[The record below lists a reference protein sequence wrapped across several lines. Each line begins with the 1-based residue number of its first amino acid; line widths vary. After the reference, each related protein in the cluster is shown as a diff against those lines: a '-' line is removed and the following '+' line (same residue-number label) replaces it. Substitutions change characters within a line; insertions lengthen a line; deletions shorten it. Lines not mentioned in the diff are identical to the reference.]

1 MIMCKHIINKNS
13 MFLKK
18 YVVLK
23 KINEKCV
30 LHRYLV
36 TKYYSFKSNIL
47 IL

>member
-1 MIMCKHIINKNS
+1 MIMCKHNIINKNS

-18 YVVLK
+18 YVVLLK

-36 TKYYSFKSNIL
+36 TKYYSFKSNI
-47 IL
+47 